1 MANIFSTLPFR
12 QKFLLVLTLAVGFFI
27 WLSYKTHIISQDSI
41 NTFIFVYSGSVP
53 LMILVFPTIMDL
65 NDKKIFLVWFVLSI
79 LLLLISIFT
88 NKMDYFLI
96 QRSEEFDETS
106 GINSFIVDHST
117 SSLKALFFF
126 LVVYWFL
133 NRLSKRK
140 SGDFIVNTAK
150 QSTWVHPETNRAIT
164 ALDVF
169 SNIILYVTIIC
180 SVLFQIK

>member
-41 NTFIFVYSGSVP
+41 NTSIFVYSGSVP

-88 NKMDYFLI
+88 HKMDYFLI
-96 QRSEEFDETS
+96 QPVRVMSLETMLL
-106 GINSFIVDHST
+106 H
-117 SSLKALFFF
+117 LYF
-126 LVVYWFL
+126 L
-133 NRLSKRK
+133 
-140 SGDFIVNTAK
+140 
-150 QSTWVHPETNRAIT
+150 
-164 ALDVF
+164 
-169 SNIILYVTIIC
+169 
-180 SVLFQIK
+180 